1 MRNFCS
7 TLLLAGL
14 LGLPACAYQVIQPE
28 AGEGQVLH
36 VPTTVN
42 DTRWRGIEVSST
54 RSLRQ
59 EAMSQL
65 DLELGSQGAY
75 DLVLKTRFAEVD
87 RRTSIGNRDGG
98 FSVGT
103 GRIRLE
109 WQLHDARGEILSQG
123 TVLRELEFLPGGAE
137 DLGSAAAEIVE
148 DMAEQIVL
156 ELGADLGATPTRN
169 R

>member
-1 MRNFCS
+1 MLHVRF
-7 TLLLAGL
+7 AFFFAAL
-14 LGLPACAYQVIQPE
+14 LGLPSCAYRVIQPE

-36 VPTTVN
+36 VPTTQN

-59 EAMSQL
+59 EVMSQL

-75 DLVLKTRFAEVD
+75 DLVLKTRFTEVE

-103 GRIRLE
+103 GRVRLE
-109 WQLHDARGEILSQG
+109 WELQDARGEKLSQG
-123 TVLRELEFLPGGAE
+123 TVLRELEFLPGTDE
-137 DLGSAAAEIVE
+137 NLGSSVAQIVE

-156 ELGADLGATPTRN
+156 ELGADLGATPARK